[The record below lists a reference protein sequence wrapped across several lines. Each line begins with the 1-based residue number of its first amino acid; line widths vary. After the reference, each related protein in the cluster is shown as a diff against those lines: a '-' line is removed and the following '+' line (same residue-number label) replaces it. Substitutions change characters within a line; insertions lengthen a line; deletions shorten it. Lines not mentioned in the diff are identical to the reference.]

1 MLILVSWVPV
11 CFLMAR
17 FQMYA
22 YKKSVT
28 GSHLSSAFPLFFC
41 LYPAKCYFFSK
52 MKISKLLT
60 LFHLALGTV
69 HTEYYDKLGVTPSA
83 TAREIK
89 KAFKKLVLTLHP
101 DKNQDLVQSFA
112 HGLTFNTLKF
122 TNQAKMIQTPMRNSW
137 KSIKYTK
144 F

>member
-1 MLILVSWVPV
+1 MPFH
-11 CFLMAR
+11 CFFVYIRL
-17 FQMYA
+17 
-22 YKKSVT
+22 SVT
-28 GSHLSSAFPLFFC
+28 
-41 LYPAKCYFFSK
+41 FSK

-101 DKNQDLVQSFA
+101 DKNQDLVQSCA
-112 HGLTFNTLKF
+112 YGLSFNILKF
-122 TNQAKMIQTPMRNSW
+122 TNQAKMIQTPMRSLW